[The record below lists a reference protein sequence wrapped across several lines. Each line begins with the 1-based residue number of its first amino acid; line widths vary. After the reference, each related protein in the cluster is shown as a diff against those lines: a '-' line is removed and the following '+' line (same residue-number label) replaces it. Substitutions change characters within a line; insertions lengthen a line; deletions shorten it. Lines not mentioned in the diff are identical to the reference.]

1 MHICIYIFEWKK
13 YVHARWLWRTN
24 TWERRRTYVSYKTAG
39 LANDCFNQIK
49 NLPPYTTGVIISEKP
64 IAPTKLVSTDL
75 LNLTLFSDLFNLALA
90 DLATLLFAMPAG
102 NHPSLRCE
110 LWNAEKVDF
119 IFAMIVLYL
128 SEDFLQPDT
137 RRLALAGYIFWH
149 RVFSELYLLWV
160 QYPWIFGEV
169 IWTKLSLCDCIS

>member
-1 MHICIYIFEWKK
+1 MNEKK
-13 YVHARWLWRTN
+13 YVHTRWLWRTN

-102 NHPSLRCE
+102 NHPSDVNSEMRKR
-110 LWNAEKVDF
+110 W
-119 IFAMIVLYL
+119 IFFAIIVLYL